1 MMLNSYIY
9 KLNLNYNK
17 EDLNSPKILNL
28 IKLFND
34 KSEEIM
40 KLYKNKKVN
49 LNKFGNNRIANIIL
63 DEN

>member
-1 MMLNSYIY
+1 MLNSYIY